1 MPSNSETGHAKNVA
15 NFEHLIAFCNGYGT
29 AYDPFNTNL
38 SVSGLSDLR
47 SGAIDAMDLLRD
59 KKTKF
64 DQATNQRKIG
74 FEELK
79 ALSTRITN
87 AFAVS
92 GTSNE
97 ALKDLQLANK
107 KIHGRRATKLPGL
120 PEDPNAPQP
129 VIVSASQQ
137 SYDNLL
143 EHFAKMIDMILQ
155 EPLYK
160 PNEADLKIPALQTRK
175 AILQTKNTNIAASY
189 TEYSNARIAR
199 NKTLYNKQTGLVE
212 TANAVKLY
220 VKSLFGARSPQYRQ
234 VSRLSFRLP
243 KQ

>member
-97 ALKDLQLANK
+97 ALKDLAIGQQK
-107 KIHGRRATKLPGL
+107 DTW
-120 PEDPNAPQP
+120 
-129 VIVSASQQ
+129 SQG
-137 SYDNLL
+137 
-143 EHFAKMIDMILQ
+143 
-155 EPLYK
+155 YK
-160 PNEADLKIPALQTRK
+160 T
-175 AILQTKNTNIAASY
+175 
-189 TEYSNARIAR
+189 
-199 NKTLYNKQTGLVE
+199 
-212 TANAVKLY
+212 
-220 VKSLFGARSPQYRQ
+220 
-234 VSRLSFRLP
+234 SRLTGRSQCTTTCDRFCITTEL
-243 KQ
+243 